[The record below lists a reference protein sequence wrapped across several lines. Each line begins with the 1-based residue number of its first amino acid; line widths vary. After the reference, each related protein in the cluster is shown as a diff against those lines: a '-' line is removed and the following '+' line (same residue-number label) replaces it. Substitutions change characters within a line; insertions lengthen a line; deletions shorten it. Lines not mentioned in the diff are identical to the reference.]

1 MPSGSVVVLAA
12 PPPLQASLFLN
23 GGANDDDL
31 SDSSDFDSAH
41 SSSTPPLPAPPVGS
55 STLKHRQR
63 SGTAPSG
70 SFSYY
75 NQLGARTDAVLA
87 TFERRDAMSEVEVS
101 TFAMPI
107 YAIPL
112 VPQRAPPPAPPSLP
126 ARRRRSSLTSTSSNS
141 VVFDEAL
148 FQHVLYEHSLLA
160 LSEHEE
166 ARQNRAGQVILNGV
180 RQTRVDNCVVFGD
193 NNELLGDNLLVIG
206 NRNVVR
212 GDNNRARGADNR
224 LYGRCC
230 TNYDTGG
237 DGVSAGPFSAHA
249 TTQSS
254 TGATPRAQTHRE
266 LGGGADSSQSSSSS
280 SFDPALLAQALQRSE
295 SHETNLRGRAVAA
308 ADSKARRRRRKK
320 PTTNAKK

>member
-1 MPSGSVVVLAA
+1 MPSGSVVVTAA
-12 PPPLQASLFLN
+12 PPPPLDASSFLN
-23 GGANDDDL
+23 GANDDDF
-31 SDSSDFDSAH
+31 SDSSDFQSAQ
-41 SSSTPPLPAPPVGS
+41 SSVTPPPLPPIGLR
-55 STLKHRQR
+55 TMKRRQR

-87 TFERRDAMSEVEVS
+87 EVERRDAMSDVDLP
-101 TFAMPI
+101 TFMLPI

-112 VPQRAPPPAPPSLP
+112 VPQRAAPAPPLP
-126 ARRRRSSLTSTSSNS
+126 AGRRRSSLTSTSSNS
-141 VVFDEAL
+141 VLFEEAL

-193 NNELLGDNLLVIG
+193 DNELLGDNLLVIG

-237 DGVSAGPFSAHA
+237 DGVSAGAFSAHA

-254 TGATPRAQTHRE
+254 IGATPRAQTHRE
-266 LGGGADSSQSSSSS
+266 LSGGAESSQSSSSS
-280 SFDPALLAQALQRSE
+280 SFDPALVAQALQRSE
-295 SHETNLRGRAVAA
+295 SHETNLRGRAIAG
-308 ADSKARRRRRKK
+308 KARRRRRKK
-320 PTTNAKK
+320 PNAKK